1 MHEGEDTNEGVPE
14 LDGHDGKIGSSTT
27 TCTTSSSSPRGLRRS
42 ASDLR
47 DKDLARK
54 QRKSTTVGAFFSAS
68 PPIVKK
74 GLSGAAAVRNRNSIV
89 GASSSTS
96 RPIVKGGLR
105 NSRRSSTSSSNQL
118 GNSITSVS
126 SGLSRPI
133 VKRGLRKTSMP
144 NRNTD
149 AVDVEAD
156 IDVDPFE
163 VLVPEEHL
171 LGLEEDARLQADN
184 GGPDDQTLTAEDGV
198 MNATCAPLAPL
209 VSSEEGI
216 QTDAQQHPPQQQ
228 EQIQKSSW
236 RRRGLCLLVA
246 VCLCGLILALALIRA
261 RPDDDA
267 GNDAGND
274 ALLLLNLPNS
284 TLANL
289 LEPNSP
295 QSKAYA
301 WLLNHPNLQHI
312 NDWRREQ
319 LFALATFYYAFDGES
334 WGNGFSYDRSE
345 CDWFSS
351 MFMGD
356 GPVWSYY
363 WSSECNPVGEFRTLW
378 LQDIDLSKGSKTI
391 PGEIALLTSL
401 EEIVL
406 RNLTL
411 SGSIQNFIP
420 SELLGLVTGLPDQL
434 VQASSN
440 TSSQL
445 SGPAAS
451 DESANLRI
459 FNVSG
464 NNLIGTM
471 PEQLCFL
478 SAPSCMLK
486 DGSLC
491 ALGFDCSTNLCGCD
505 CPC

>member
-1 MHEGEDTNEGVPE
+1 MNEGEDTNKGVPE
-14 LDGHDGKIGSSTT
+14 LDGHTGTT
-27 TCTTSSSSPRGLRRS
+27 GTGSSPRGLRRS

-47 DKDLARK
+47 EKGLARNH
-54 QRKSTTVGAFFSAS
+54 RKSSVTGTTTVGAVFSAS
-68 PPIVKK
+68 SPIVKK
-74 GLSGAAAVRNRNSIV
+74 GLSGASGVRNRNSIV

-105 NSRRSSTSSSNQL
+105 DSRRSSTSSSNRL

-126 SGLSRPI
+126 SSLSRPS

-144 NRNTD
+144 NRNTGVV
-149 AVDVEAD
+149 VDEED
-156 IDVDPFE
+156 IDVHPFE

-171 LGLEEDARLQADN
+171 LGLEEDERLQADN
-184 GGPDDQTLTAEDGV
+184 GTPDDDQTLTNSSGV
-198 MNATCAPLAPL
+198 INAPCTPLAPF
-209 VSSEEGI
+209 VGSEEGI
-216 QTDAQQHPPQQQ
+216 QTEAQEHPPQQQ
-228 EQIQKSSW
+228 EHIQKSSW

-246 VCLCGLILALALIRA
+246 VCLSGLILALALIYA
-261 RPDDDA
+261 QPDDDA
-267 GNDAGND
+267 GNDSGND
-274 ALLLLNLPNS
+274 VLLLLNLPNS
-284 TLANL
+284 TLANM

-295 QSKAYA
+295 QSKAFA

-312 NDWRREQ
+312 DEWRRKQ
-319 LFALATFYYAFDGES
+319 LFSLATFYYAFDGES
-334 WGNGFSYDRSE
+334 WGNGFSYNRSE

-351 MFMGD
+351 MFI
-356 GPVWSYY
+356 PFWSYY